1 MNFCRLPPCCGEFE
15 RIIYRP
21 VTGITGATGATGA
34 TGSTGATGA
43 TGSIGATGP
52 TGATGVTG
60 AAGATGPTGSTG
72 ATGAAGPTGA
82 TGATG
87 VTGATG
93 PAAETQALTAYSVPS
108 APIADGGAATFD
120 LNGTQ
125 AGGDL
130 SHEAGGTDVTIS
142 AAGIY
147 YAQYSAF
154 VTPAGGTL
162 PVTNTVT
169 FELDGT
175 TVNAGAGI
183 VQFTA
188 STPAKQVVAAAII
201 EVTAPPSVL
210 KVISR
215 GGTFIYSGA
224 TINIFRI

>member
-34 TGSTGATGA
+34 TGSTG
-43 TGSIGATGP
+43 P
-52 TGATGVTG
+52 
-60 AAGATGPTGSTG
+60 
-72 ATGAAGPTGA
+72 

-93 PAAETQALTAYSVPS
+93 ATGSTGATGATGATGPAGATGATGTTGATGVTGATGATGPAGGEAQALTAYSVPS